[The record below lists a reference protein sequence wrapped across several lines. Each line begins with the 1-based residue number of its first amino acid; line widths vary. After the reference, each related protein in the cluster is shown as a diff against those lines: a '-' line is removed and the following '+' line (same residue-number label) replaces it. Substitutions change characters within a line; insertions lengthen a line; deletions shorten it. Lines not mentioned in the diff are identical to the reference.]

1 MSYILK
7 PQPSLAEMFARE
19 LGLRWGIDTLSLRV
33 VFVHRRHGA
42 IYSVDR
48 YTAME
53 PGPWMSELREAV
65 DLLETFES

>member
-7 PQPSLAEMFARE
+7 PQPSLAEMFACE
-19 LGLRWGIDTLSLRV
+19 LGLQWEVDMLSLRI
-33 VFVHRRHGA
+33 VFARNGA
-42 IYSVDR
+42 AVYSVDR

-65 DLLETFES
+65 DLLETFEP